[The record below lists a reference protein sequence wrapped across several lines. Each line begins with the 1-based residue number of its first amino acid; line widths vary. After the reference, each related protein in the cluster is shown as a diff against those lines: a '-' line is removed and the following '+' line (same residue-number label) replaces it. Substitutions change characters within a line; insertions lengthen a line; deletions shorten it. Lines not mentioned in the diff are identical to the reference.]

1 MAFFKRQKYVR
12 SSITVDICTRIRQAT
27 KIGDIQLEDLSLSL
41 VRSIVRTTKILYLLL
56 ANS

>member
-41 VRSIVRTTKILYLLL
+41 SREVYGPYNQSNVFT
-56 ANS
+56 AC